1 MHGSHGGTAERGDGA
16 RARGDRLQQVFGFFF
31 FLYFGKE
38 KKQNKSPNIFPFLE
52 FVRLFV
58 VVQNLLFSLF
68 IFLNPPFSSV
78 PVFLRPSSLSTPYP
92 TKFYMLQKGKRNKN
106 T

>member
-1 MHGSHGGTAERGDGA
+1 MAPTEGQRSAGMEHGQEGTDFSKS
-16 RARGDRLQQVFGFFF
+16 LGFFF
-31 FLYFGKE
+31 SCILAKK
-38 KKQNKSPNIFPFLE
+38 KKQNKSPDIFPFLE

-68 IFLNPPFSSV
+68 IFFNPPFSSV